1 MDRGAWRAR
10 VHGVTK
16 GRTQLKRL
24 KYNNRCNS
32 DSISLVL
39 PPFIQFEIKI
49 KDHKDYCNSLYTVE
63 SIAYFRPIFI

>member
-1 MDRGAWRAR
+1 MDRGASRAR